1 MTKKTAAI
9 MLQGTGSDVGKSL
22 LVAGLCRY
30 FARKGLRVR
39 PFKPQNMSNNAAVT
53 ADGGEIGRAQA
64 LQARACGVE
73 PISDM
78 NPVLLKPE
86 SDKGSQVV
94 LQGRVWGATGARNY
108 QKYRSQFMSCVMES
122 YRRLQDASDI
132 VIVEGAGSIS
142 EVNLRDGDIANMGF
156 AVEANVPVVLV
167 ADIDRGGA
175 IASIVGSHALLPQGE
190 RELLKGYVVNKFRGD
205 VGLFMPAVEII
216 RERTGLP
223 SYGIVS
229 WFYGASSLPAED
241 SLSLSRSERRL
252 FVDGKSRIKIRAL
265 ALSRI
270 SNFDDFDPLAAED
283 DVDFAFVPPGE
294 PIPGDVDLVILP
306 GTKATLAD
314 LAFLRAQGWDVD
326 ILAHVRRG
334 GRVLGVCGGYQLLGG
349 EIEDPMGIESLD
361 ASSAHGLGL
370 LQVRTVLDEEKTLR
384 RFSASA
390 GEGVSIDGY
399 EIHMGITSG
408 PDTARPMFLLDGA
421 SEGARSED
429 GRVEGCYVHGLFTSD
444 SYRTHYLSAFRA
456 DRAAPVA
463 YEATVERTLDEL
475 ADHVGEH
482 IEVEALAQIAGL

>member
-73 PISDM
+73 PTSDM

-86 SDKGSQVV
+86 SDKGSQIV
-94 LQGRVWGATGARNY
+94 LQGRVWGAAGAMDY
-108 QKYRSQFMSCVMES
+108 QRYRSQFMSRVMES

-156 AVEANVPVVLV
+156 AVEANAPVVLV

-175 IASIVGSHALLPQGE
+175 IGSIVGSYVLLPPAE
-190 RELLKGYVVNKFRGD
+190 RELLKGYIVNKFRGD
-205 VGLFMPAVEII
+205 IGLFMPAVEII
-216 RERTGLP
+216 RERTGLS
-223 SYGIVS
+223 SYGVVP
-229 WFYGASSLPAED
+229 WFYGAPALPAED
-241 SLSLSRSERRL
+241 SLSLARSERRSL
-252 FVDGKSRIKIRAL
+252 SGEKQRIKIRAL
-265 ALSRI
+265 SLSRI

-294 PIPGDVDLVILP
+294 PISGDVDLVIVP

-314 LAFLRAQGWDVD
+314 LAFLRAQGWDID

-334 GRVLGVCGGYQLLGG
+334 GRLLGVCGGYQLLGG
-349 EIEDPMGIESLD
+349 EIEDPMGIESRE

-370 LQVRTVLDEEKTLR
+370 LRVRTVLDEEKTVR
-384 RFSASA
+384 RFSATT
-390 GEGVSIDGY
+390 GEGATIDGY
-399 EIHMGITSG
+399 EIHMGITEG
-408 PDTARPMFLLDGA
+408 PDTARPMFSLGGVP
-421 SEGARSED
+421 EGARSED

-444 SYRTHYLSAFRA
+444 SYRAQYLSAFRD
-456 DRAAPVA
+456 DRADGVA